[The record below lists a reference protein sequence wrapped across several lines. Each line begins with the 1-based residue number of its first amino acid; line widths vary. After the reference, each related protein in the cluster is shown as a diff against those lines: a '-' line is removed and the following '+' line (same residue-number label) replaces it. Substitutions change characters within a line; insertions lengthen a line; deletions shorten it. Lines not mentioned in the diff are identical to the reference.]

1 MAEERPLQG
10 QVALITGASRGIGR
24 AVALRLA
31 TDGAAVVLAARS
43 QDAVAKVAEEIR
55 QLGGDG
61 RALALCCDVSNPT
74 SVQETVDGAKREF
87 GRLDIVVNNAGIT
100 RDNLLLRMSEE
111 DWDAVLTTNLTGLFR
126 VSKAAAKHMLRSRS
140 GSIINITSVVGLVGN
155 AGQANYAAS
164 KGGALAF
171 TYTLAKELAPRGVR
185 VNAVAPGFIDTD
197 MTDALPEA
205 AKEKVRGEIPLA
217 RFGAVE
223 DIAGVVAF
231 LSGPDSSYIT
241 GEVIRVDG
249 GLAIG

>member
-1 MAEERPLQG
+1 MTTKQPLEG
-10 QVALITGASRGIGR
+10 KVALVTGASRGIGR
-24 AVALRLA
+24 AVAERLA
-31 TDGAAVVLAARS
+31 ADGAAVAVAARS
-43 QDAVAKVAEEIR
+43 LEGVEAVAADIR
-55 QLGGDG
+55 QAGGDG
-61 RALALCCDVSNPT
+61 RVLAISCDVSNAA
-74 SVQETVDGAKREF
+74 SVQEMIDATKREF
-87 GRLDIVVNNAGIT
+87 GGLDVVVNNAGIT
-100 RDNLLLRMSEE
+100 RDNLLLRMSED
-111 DWDAVLTTNLTGLFR
+111 DWNSVLSTNLTGLFL
-126 VSKAAAKHMLRSRS
+126 VSKAAARHMLRSRS

-164 KGGALAF
+164 KGGAVAF
-171 TYTLAKELAPRGVR
+171 TFTLAKELAPRGVR

-197 MTDALPEA
+197 MTSALPEA
-205 AKEKVRGEIPLA
+205 AKEKLRGEIPLA